1 MTDEKDPAA
10 LRQLQRVIQKRD
22 LLEKMDAVA
31 VPAADRAM
39 RTKGI

>member
-1 MTDEKDPAA
+1 MSKLTELDRE
-10 LRQLQRVIQKRD
+10 RVIQKRD

-31 VPAADRAM
+31 VPTVDRAM